1 MLAFIR
7 RKLMFLKHGNLASPT
22 ESSAAP
28 AEARQNQPAILSQEI
43 SVHLQENCE
52 RIRTIFGDSADLVLR
67 RFTIG
72 TTQTEAMVANLSG
85 MSELQLINE
94 NLIGALMNEA
104 QKAGAPEPLTLA
116 YLRDS
121 AINLNA
127 VREIRTTGEA
137 VAAILDGDA
146 VFFMD
151 GSGLAL
157 RLNIHAWAQRGIQQP
172 ETEPVVR
179 GSREGF
185 TETLAIN
192 ISQVRRKI
200 KDPELYFESTH
211 LGRRTR
217 TEVCVVYLRN
227 IANPKIVAEVWR
239 RLSRIDIDAVLESGY
254 IEEFI
259 QDAPFSVFPTVGNT
273 ETPDKFAAKLLE
285 GRVGILVEGT
295 PFALTVPFLFIESF
309 QVAEDYYSRAFFTSL
324 IRLIRFLALH
334 LSIVLPALYVAVI
347 TFHPNIVPG
356 TLLLTIARTREG
368 IPFPA
373 FVEALLMGIFYEMF
387 REGAVRMPRIVGQA
401 VSIVGALVLGE
412 AAVNAG
418 IISPIMVIITGLTA
432 VTGFLL
438 PPQTDSITLLRIPL
452 LVIASLFGLFG
463 IIWSY
468 IFIVIHLASL
478 RSFGAPYFSPIMPL
492 TLQDL
497 KDSFLRVPWWMMK
510 TRPRA
515 IDWQGSTRA
524 GDDLQPEPPDRQR
537 GGTDTP

>member
-1 MLAFIR
+1 MLDFIK
-7 RKLMFLKHGNLASPT
+7 RKLIFLKNSN
-22 ESSAAP
+22 
-28 AEARQNQPAILSQEI
+28 RPAIEKEPLPTVPQVSSREI
-43 SVHLQENCE
+43 SGDLQKNFEL
-52 RIRTIFGDSADLVLR
+52 IHSIFGSSIDLVIR

-72 TTQTEAMVANLSG
+72 IQPTEAMVVNLNG
-85 MSELQLINE
+85 MSELKLINE
-94 NLIGALMNEA
+94 NIIGSLMGKA
-104 QKAGAPEPLTLA
+104 KKAGSPEPLTLN
-116 YLRDS
+116 YLKDS

-127 VREIRTTGEA
+127 VKEINTINEA
-137 VAAILDGDA
+137 INAVLNGDTA
-146 VFFMD
+146 FFMD
-151 GSGLAL
+151 GSSTAL
-157 RLNIHAWAQRGIQQP
+157 IMNTRTWAHRGVQQP

-185 TETLAIN
+185 TETLAVN
-192 ISQVRRKI
+192 ISQIHRKI
-200 KDPELYFESTH
+200 KDPDLCFESIP

-217 TEVCVVYLRN
+217 TEVCVVYIRN

-239 RLSRIDIDAVLESGY
+239 RLRRIDIDAVLESGY
-254 IEEFI
+254 LEEFI
-259 QDAPFSVFPTVGNT
+259 QDAPFSIFPTVGNT
-273 ETPDKFAAKLLE
+273 ETPDKFSAKILE

-309 QVAEDYYSRAFFTSL
+309 QVAEDYYSRSFFTSL

-334 LSIVLPALYVAVI
+334 ITIVLPALYVAII
-347 TFHPNIVPG
+347 TFHPNIVPE

-387 REGAVRMPRIVGQA
+387 REGSVRMPRIVGQA
-401 VSIVGALVLGE
+401 VSIVGALILGE

-432 VTGFLL
+432 VSGFLL

-452 LVIASLFGLFG
+452 LVIASFLGIFG

-478 RSFGAPYFSPIMPL
+478 RSFGAPYCSPIMPL
-492 TLQDL
+492 TFADL
-497 KDSFLRVPWWMMK
+497 KDAFLRFPWWMMK
-510 TRPRA
+510 TRPRVV
-515 IDWQGSTRA
+515 DWQGSSRIA
-524 GDDLQPEPPDRQR
+524 ENLQPAPPEPESEPPGERKL
-537 GGTDTP
+537 